1 MLSGLQ
7 ALDAWIRLPHRFDM
21 DSGLLEKNEQS
32 VRQFI
37 EFYERAL
44 LEQIA
49 RGRQRGRGV
58 SMAQLPQAVQDMRI
72 ALLLGKYKVDSLPVL
87 KTCIRLGI
95 KPTKRGIDAFLS
107 G

>member
-1 MLSGLQ
+1 
-7 ALDAWIRLPHRFDM
+7 
-21 DSGLLEKNEQS
+21 
-32 VRQFI
+32 
-37 EFYERAL
+37 
-44 LEQIA
+44 
-49 RGRQRGRGV
+49 
-58 SMAQLPQAVQDMRI
+58 MAQLPQAVQDMRI